1 MIILGREIMNKI
13 RTRKLQKT
21 NLYSSSINESKYD
34 MLLEILSGKEHILF
48 RPLYTEEN

>member
-1 MIILGREIMNKI
+1 MIILGTEIMNKI
-13 RTRKLQKT
+13 ITRKLHKNT
-21 NLYSSSINESKYD
+21 NSSINETKYD